1 MEQESKDF
9 LFEILNTP
17 SPTGNEAPVQRV
29 VRKRMEKYADTIES
43 DVNGNLICTLNPNAE
58 KKVMLAG
65 HCDQIGFM
73 VSYISPDGFIYV
85 TSVGGIDASVAPGA
99 YVTIYG
105 KKGEVQGVFGRK
117 PIHKQKA
124 EERKAM
130 KVDIA
135 DCFID
140 IGAKNQ
146 KDAEKF
152 VEIGDYVTYRLGVT
166 ELKNGYISSPALDD
180 KVGVFCVMEALRLC
194 AKSNLKVGLCAV
206 STVQEEIGTR
216 GAQTSAFGID
226 PFVGICVD
234 VTFSTDNPGYNE
246 KKIPQIELGKG
257 GAIAKGALCNPV
269 LYEKLLQT
277 ANKYKIP
284 YQKDIAPN
292 VMGNDT
298 RAMQVSRSG
307 IASASISVP
316 NRYMHTQVEVCHLKD
331 LETISKWIAEFL
343 KTLTSKSDFVV
354 R

>member
-73 VSYISPDGFIYV
+73 VSYISP
-85 TSVGGIDASVAPGA
+85 
-99 YVTIYG
+99 
-105 KKGEVQGVFGRK
+105 
-117 PIHKQKA
+117 
-124 EERKAM
+124 
-130 KVDIA
+130 

-331 LETISKWIAEFL
+331 LETISKWIAEFV